1 MEKFIEG
8 LLTFL
13 GNINVIL
20 YLVGYFVGGI
30 PFGYWILKVCY
41 NVDITTQG
49 SGGIGATNVVR
60 VMNTIDPSK
69 AKRLG
74 TAVLVLD
81 LLKGVFCVLVAKLAT
96 LSYEAQWMV
105 ALSTILGHCYSPFLG
120 FRGGKGVSTTMGA
133 VLLLIPVESLIGLS
147 LWAFVGKKL
156 KISSLASIV
165 GVGLATLLLFVF
177 PALHVSLPAPINV
190 YSQIGTPTPMVLIFL
205 FTLYKHG
212 SNLLKL
218 IGGQEKKIL

>member
-1 MEKFIEG
+1 MEG

-13 GNINVIL
+13 SNINVVL

-30 PFGYWILKVCY
+30 PFGYWILKVFY

-60 VMNTIDPSK
+60 VMNTIDPNK

-74 TAVLVLD
+74 TGVLVLD
-81 LLKGVFCVLVAKLAT
+81 LLKGVFCVLVAKIAT

-105 ALSTILGHCYSPFLG
+105 ALTTILGHCYSPFLG

-133 VLLLIPVESLIGLS
+133 VLLLIPVESLIGLA

-156 KISSLASIV
+156 KISSLASIA
-165 GVGLATLLLFVF
+165 GVGLATLLLFV
-177 PALHVSLPAPINV
+177 LPAVHVNLPASIDIYAQV
-190 YSQIGTPTPMVLIFL
+190 GTPTPMVLIFL
-205 FTLYKHG
+205 FTLYKHWP
-212 SNLLKL
+212 NLFKL
-218 IGGQEKKIL
+218 FSGQEKKIL